1 MIAIVTVVC
10 LLGLATPSSDAAAAS
25 GNSRATETSPA
36 AGRAVTERSLLTSV
50 RSEGLGEL
58 YALNHLT
65 GHVVRFD
72 LRRGAWQTSLIG
84 SDWADPSALAVSRKG
99 VAWVL
104 DSGKKALVRVAA
116 GGNQRTVATLSHPEG
131 SFLVVDRAGNAYY
144 TDGDRV
150 LKVSRSG
157 EVVTVLGSV
166 TPAEGTP
173 KGLGVDA
180 QGRATVVYVGPTV
193 TLDGVLANVVLATF
207 PAVPAPGDAPKMR
220 TVAAF
225 AYDRDC
231 CITDVREASTG
242 AVTLKEF
249 AGLGSGYT
257 GLDWF
262 AAGATAASGLH
273 GQAAFDVRGLLYV
286 ADQRVSCLDP
296 AVGDGSC
303 VPDRAVDTV
312 MVYPAAGGSVHG
324 TIPTSNLHQPTD
336 LAATVRGRVF
346 AVDGS
351 ELKTIPPGG
360 GPAYTI
366 LHGQFSDLQTAR

>member
-1 MIAIVTVVC
+1 MIAVVTVVC
-10 LLGLATPSSDAAAAS
+10 LLGLTTPSSDAAAAAS
-25 GNSRATETSPA
+25 HSRAADGPQA
-36 AGRAVTERSLLTSV
+36 AGQTATERSLLTSAKPQ
-50 RSEGLGEL
+50 GLGGL

-72 LRRGAWQTSLIG
+72 LRRGAWRTSLIG
-84 SDWADPSALAVSRKG
+84 SDWGDPSALAVSREG
-99 VAWVL
+99 VAWVI
-104 DSGKKALVRVAA
+104 DSGKKTLVRVAA
-116 GGNQRTVATLSHPEG
+116 DGRQRTIATLSHPEK
-131 SFLVVDRAGNAYY
+131 SFLVVDRAGDAYY
-144 TDGDRV
+144 TDGNRV
-150 LKVSRSG
+150 MKVSRSG
-157 EVVTVLGSV
+157 RLIAVLGSV
-166 TPAEGTP
+166 SPAEGTP
-173 KGLGVDA
+173 KGLGVDD

-193 TLDGVLANVVLATF
+193 TLDGLLANVVLATF
-207 PAVPAPGDAPKMR
+207 PAVPTPGEAPSIR

-231 CITDVREASTG
+231 CITDVQEASTG

-262 AAGATAASGLH
+262 APGATAGSGLH

-296 AVGDGSC
+296 AAGDGSC
-303 VPDRAVDTV
+303 IPDRAVDKV
-312 MVYPAAGGSVHG
+312 VVYPAAGGSVYG
-324 TIPTSNLHQPTD
+324 TIPTSNLDQPDD
-336 LAATVRGRVF
+336 LAATARGRLF

-351 ELKTIPPGG
+351 ALKTIPPGG

-366 LHGQFSDLQTAR
+366 LQGQFSDLRTAR